1 MHEHFEF
8 FQDFSLNLEE
18 VKELTQEF
26 HPELV
31 IIESGGDNLAAN
43 FSRELADYII
53 YVIDVA
59 GTLLTE
65 NIVNI
70 LRIIRRRVH
79 VKVMVWWS

>member
-1 MHEHFEF
+1 
-8 FQDFSLNLEE
+8 LNLEE

-59 GTLLTE
+59 GTLTNVQCVQLM
-65 NIVNI
+65 
-70 LRIIRRRVH
+70 L
-79 VKVMVWWS
+79 